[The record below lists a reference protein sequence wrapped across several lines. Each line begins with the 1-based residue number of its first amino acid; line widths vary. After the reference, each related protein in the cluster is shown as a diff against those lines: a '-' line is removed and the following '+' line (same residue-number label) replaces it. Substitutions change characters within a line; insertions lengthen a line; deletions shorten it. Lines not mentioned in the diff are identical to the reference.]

1 MTHVMPSFRCAAAV
15 ALCVFAASAVA
26 LPAHKP
32 TDAEKKFKKL
42 LADRIGRIWYA
53 SMDAHKKQLVPGATR
68 IGVAISPERKI
79 LELRLVSNTSKEAH
93 ERRSLRRVILSALI
107 SFGAMVVYFWLLS
120 SEPSSRVL
128 RQVYESKATGFAFL
142 ILWSVFPVVFAQ
154 AVLRTRSRPAS
165 TIADSR

>member
-1 MTHVMPSFRCAAAV
+1 MPSFRCAAAV

-79 LELRLVSNTSKEAH
+79 LELRLVSNTSNE
-93 ERRSLRRVILSALI
+93 LSARLSMDAI
-107 SFGAMVVYFWLLS
+107 RRAEIPPVPPELLS
-120 SEPSSRVL
+120 RGAYRDEYTFKIYSN
-128 RQVYESKATGFAFL
+128 
-142 ILWSVFPVVFAQ
+142 
-154 AVLRTRSRPAS
+154 
-165 TIADSR
+165 